1 MFEENQQLPSPGMEA
16 LSLRPRLLLNKPI
29 EDKLTGSKPMPGEM
43 LEGMADAVV
52 LELVAGNA
60 DGIACSPA
68 GSGQG
73 RCDNKGDGTEET
85 LSMSS
90 DVTDMIAL
98 IPLFFAGLPLLP
110 GIAELPFLF
119 LVTGWSSILLLAK
132 FSGFFLL

>member
-1 MFEENQQLPSPGMEA
+1 
-16 LSLRPRLLLNKPI
+16 
-29 EDKLTGSKPMPGEM
+29 MPDEM

-60 DGIACSPA
+60 DGIACSPT

-73 RCDNKGDGTEET
+73 RGDNKGDGTEET

-90 DVTDMIAL
+90 DVTDIIAL
-98 IPLFFAGLPLLP
+98 IPMFFAGLPLLP
-110 GIAELPFLF
+110 GIAELAFLF
-119 LVTGWSSILLLAK
+119 LVTGWSSILSLAK